1 MTNNDIL
8 RRLRY
13 AFDLSD
19 DQMIKLFDFAD
30 YTASRVTIS
39 NWLKKDSDEDFVVL
53 NDEQLA
59 IFLNGFIIS
68 QRGKK
73 DGEVPVPEKRL
84 NNNVILRKL
93 KIALSYTD
101 EDIVATLAK
110 MDLKMSKHEVNA
122 FFRNYKQEQ
131 YRQCQDQVLRKFIY
145 GLQKIYREE
154 A

>member
-13 AFDLSD
+13 TFDLSD
-19 DQMIKLFDFAD
+19 DQMIKVFDFAE
-30 YTASRVTIS
+30 YTVSRATVS
-39 NWLKKDSDEDFVVL
+39 NWLKKDSDEAYIEL
-53 NDEQLA
+53 RDEQLA

-68 QRGKK
+68 QRGKQ
-73 DGEVPVPEKRL
+73 DGKVPVAEKRL

-110 MDLKMSKHEVNA
+110 MDLKMSKHEINA
-122 FFRNYKQEQ
+122 FFRNYNQEQ
-131 YRQCQDQVLRKFIY
+131 YRQCKDQVLRKFIF
-145 GLQKIYREE
+145 GLQKIYRDE

>member
-30 YTASRVTIS
+30 YTASRATIS

-73 DGEVPVPEKRL
+73 DGKVPVPEKRL